1 MALDAKNNR
10 PNYSKKSVISI
21 SSDGNV
27 AFHVQGQVI
36 GPREGPFAQTA
47 LERPV
52 ARVFAVVASQFVAAR
67 EFPAAALPRTLVR
80 LLTC

>member
-36 GPREGPFAQTA
+36 GSGEGPFAQLT

-67 EFPAAALPRTLVR
+67 EFPSAIFPGALVR
-80 LLTC
+80 FFTC